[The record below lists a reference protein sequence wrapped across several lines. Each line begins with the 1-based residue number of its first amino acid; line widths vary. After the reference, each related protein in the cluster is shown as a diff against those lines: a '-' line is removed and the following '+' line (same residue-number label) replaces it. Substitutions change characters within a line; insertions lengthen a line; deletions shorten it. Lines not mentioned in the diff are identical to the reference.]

1 LADLKNWRLL
11 IEYDGC
17 AYHGWQSQPSGRSVQ
32 DRIEESLTTVLRD
45 SIKLTAAGRT
55 DAGVHALGQVANFRT
70 TAEIDA
76 YRLRWQINAVLPKD
90 IVVKEV
96 CLAEDDFDARRSA
109 VLRTYSYFI
118 FNRPHPSPFWRRY
131 SWWIAKPLD
140 LDEAAQAG
148 RQLIGSH
155 DFSAFT
161 VAKNG
166 PTRRS
171 VSAVEIRGE
180 GEHEGLIRIRIS
192 ANAFLHHMV
201 RLIVGT
207 LAEIGAGKR
216 PAGAMREILASC
228 DVRQAGPR
236 APAKGLWLE
245 KVGY

>member
-1 LADLKNWRLL
+1 LVDLKNWRLL

-17 AYHGWQSQPSGRSVQ
+17 AYQGWQSQPSGRAVQ
-32 DRIEESLTTVLRD
+32 DRLEESLAMVLREPV
-45 SIKLTAAGRT
+45 KLTAAGRT

-70 TAEIDA
+70 SAEIDA

-90 IVVKEV
+90 IVLKEI
-96 CLAEDDFDARRSA
+96 CLASDDFDARRSA
-109 VLRTYSYFI
+109 VMRTYSYLI

-131 SWWIAKPLD
+131 SWWIAKPFEL
-140 LDEAAQAG
+140 EAAVRAG

-161 VAKNG
+161 VAKCG

-171 VSAVEIRGE
+171 VSAVEVLRDPQVD
-180 GEHEGLIRIRIS
+180 GLIRVRIS

-207 LAEIGAGKR
+207 LAEIGTGKM
-216 PAGAMREILASC
+216 PPGAVGEILASR
-228 DVRQAGPR
+228 DVRRAGPR

-245 KVGY
+245 KVDY